1 MSRPSAPMIL
11 PRVGER
17 FKLRLL
23 LKLAVRVHCALH
35 WQLLKPA
42 CAGMATGRCCAPA
55 GSGRAAFAAHPRH
68 NGPVTSNIVTTTGS
82 ELVWIFKL
90 LVA

>member
-35 WQLLKPA
+35 WQAGVRGHGDGPLLRP
-42 CAGMATGRCCAPA
+42 GGGWPCCLCSAPA
-55 GSGRAAFAAHPRH
+55 AQRPSDLQYSYYYRQ
-68 NGPVTSNIVTTTGS
+68 
-82 ELVWIFKL
+82 
-90 LVA
+90 